1 MMTMFSKK
9 NLFWCFVT
17 ALLSCTYLVCSQSLD
32 DDLENLINEIFA
44 QDNNQPDRQCSQIEQ
59 ELRGCHDCYPC
70 NHSVIAHY
78 DRRMTEVR
86 QISLINAACAPTK
99 VCCVS
104 QSVLVL
110 NRISPDACGRRVETG
125 RRRSK
130 PRSILHGE
138 YPWQAHVFQKKNR
151 DTKFLCAATLIDADA
166 RALITSAGCVRGA
179 SADSLY
185 VTWDVPADARG
196 KMAVVEK
203 VVLHEEYRPG
213 EETRARALVA
223 SAGCVRG
230 ASADSLYVTW
240 DVPADARGKMAVVE
254 KVVLHE
260 GMHNKRNTQ
269 VPLLRSAHRRG
280 RALVASAGCVRGA
293 SADSLYVTWDV
304 PADARGK
311 MAVVEKV
318 VMHEGYKPDTK
329 HNDIAV
335 IKLRSVSDIPEY
347 AAPICLPT
355 AAPPNG
361 IACATVATNDYRINT
376 FIPQRKVCTT
386 GKGVPL
392 DSSQICAS
400 TVGGGDYFP
409 RQGAALMCQPP
420 RSDNDEAVYVLYGIA
435 SFSVNDSLSI
445 YTNVAEFLQWLA
457 KHI

>member
-1 MMTMFSKK
+1 MMTMFSK
-9 NLFWCFVT
+9 NHMFWCFVT
-17 ALLSCTYLVCSQSLD
+17 AVLSCTYLVCSQSLD

-130 PRSILHGE
+130 PRAILHGE

-166 RALITSAGCVRGA
+166 RALVTSAGCVRGA

-203 VVLHEEYRPG
+203 
-213 EETRARALVA
+213 TRARALVA

-254 KVVLHE
+254 TVVL
-260 GMHNKRNTQ
+260 
-269 VPLLRSAHRRG
+269 
-280 RALVASAGCVRGA
+280 
-293 SADSLYVTWDV
+293 
-304 PADARGK
+304 
-311 MAVVEKV
+311 
-318 VMHEGYKPDTK
+318 HEGYKPDTK

-335 IKLRSVSDIPEY
+335 IKLRSVSDIPEH
-347 AAPICLPT
+347 AAPICLPS

-392 DSSQICAS
+392 DGSQICAS

-420 RSDNDEAVYVLYGIA
+420 RSDNDEAVYVLYGIT

>member
-9 NLFWCFVT
+9 HLFWCFVT

-130 PRSILHGE
+130 PRAILHGE
-138 YPWQAHVFQKKNR
+138 YPWQAHVFQRKNR

-203 VVLHEEYRPG
+203 VVLHE
-213 EETRARALVA
+213 
-223 SAGCVRG
+223 
-230 ASADSLYVTW
+230 
-240 DVPADARGKMAVVE
+240 
-254 KVVLHE
+254 
-260 GMHNKRNTQ
+260 
-269 VPLLRSAHRRG
+269 
-280 RALVASAGCVRGA
+280 
-293 SADSLYVTWDV
+293 
-304 PADARGK
+304 
-311 MAVVEKV
+311 
-318 VMHEGYKPDTK
+318 GYKPDTK

-335 IKLRSVSDIPEY
+335 IKLRSVSDIPEH
-347 AAPICLPT
+347 ASPICLPT

-392 DSSQICAS
+392 DDSQICAS

-420 RSDNDEAVYVLYGIA
+420 RSDNDEPVYVLYGIT